1 MDKSAWLNDENIDIV
16 LKYFQTKY
24 PDFKIVTIQQR
35 ESCLSDFNVL
45 KWNFEDTDNLII
57 VFCYHNHWMVA
68 SNIDC
73 MLVDDPTLDT
83 TNKPIF
89 IYDTLNHE
97 NNVNGIEFLCFH

>member
-1 MDKSAWLNDENIDIV
+1 MPL
-16 LKYFQTKY
+16 
-24 PDFKIVTIQQR
+24 
-35 ESCLSDFNVL
+35 
-45 KWNFEDTDNLII
+45 
-57 VFCYHNHWMVA
+57 FCNHNHLIVV

-73 MLVDDPTLDT
+73 MLIDDPTLDE